1 MGCFLL
7 LGLALGSGRSLGGR
21 LLRRGLLRL
30 GLFSHGRSGFRPDD
44 TSLLGRNRL
53 CVGVCLSRLG
63 GICSGWLWRGRGLLL
78 LNGGRSRLRGRLLE
92 W

>member
-7 LGLALGSGRSLGGR
+7 LGLALGRGRSLGGR
-21 LLRRGLLRL
+21 FLRRGLLRL
-30 GLFSHGRSGFRPDD
+30 RLFGHGGSGLRPDD
-44 TSLLGRNRL
+44 TSLLGGNRL
-53 CVGVCLSRLG
+53 CVGVCLARLG

-78 LNGGRSRLRGRLLE
+78 NGGCGRLRGRLLE